1 VTDDY
6 VPPRSIAAPTLG
18 VDPRVALATAIHASP
33 GVYAVLVGSGMS
45 RAAGISTGWQ
55 VVQDLIRNAAVAEGV
70 DLDDLGIT
78 PEQWWEQGGRSAPR
92 YDTVLPALA
101 STDAARQS
109 LLRGYFDPPPTSGQA
124 ATPTAAHAALARLC
138 AAGQV
143 RLILTTNFDR
153 LTERALDQAGL
164 SPQVISST
172 AALTGMTPLT
182 HAPLTV
188 IKLHGDYAMLGLRNT
203 PEELGDYPA
212 EWKALLERVFDEF
225 GLLVTGW
232 SAEYDTALVEALA
245 RNVSRRYPIFWT
257 AYGGQLTESAR
268 RLIDLRKAT
277 VIDIT
282 GADEFFVDLG
292 DRLGRLDQIAA
303 RRGRPTPLRTYVFP
317 PEQSTA
323 PQGWAVLPLLQLR
336 AVAALGPATLDTCGL
351 IQPQHRDLLVGTL
364 RLSAV
369 AAQLRA
375 FSARPA
381 ASATTEATTAV
392 AAPLV
397 DWEPTPG
404 HQSTEYASYRLGGD
418 ATGGVSCLVST
429 TFPGYGVHGSVVF
442 KVDMALSLANTL
454 RLGDVARLLRD
465 ALVLASASLPEV
477 FVDILPVD
485 AELHQVEVH
494 LLAPSLDGTNRNRP
508 NELLQRVDLS
518 QIGAPTRAVGPLM
531 GFAARISSPLTDRD
545 AAELV
550 VQAIE
555 YMVLAYGYL
564 DPRLGITLLRQEMGV
579 AP

>member
-1 VTDDY
+1 MTDNC

-45 RAAGISTGWQ
+45 SAAGIPTGWQ
-55 VVQDLIRNAAVAEGV
+55 VVQDLVRKAAVAEGV
-70 DLDDLGIT
+70 DLDDLGVT
-78 PEQWWEQGGRSAPR
+78 PEQWWEQGGRPAPR

-101 STDAARQS
+101 PTDAARQA
-109 LLRGYFDPPPTSGQA
+109 LLRGYFDPSGQSSA
-124 ATPTAAHAALARLC
+124 PTAGHDALARLC
-138 AAGQV
+138 ATGRV

-153 LTERALDQAGL
+153 LLERALDQAGL

-172 AALTGMTPLT
+172 AALTGMVPLT
-182 HAPLTV
+182 HARLTV

-203 PEELGDYPA
+203 SEELGEYPP
-212 EWKALLERVFDEF
+212 EWKTLLERVFDEF
-225 GLLVTGW
+225 GLLITGW

-245 RNVSRRYPIFWT
+245 SNVSRRYPIFWT
-257 AYGGQLTESAR
+257 SFGGQLTESAR

-277 VIDIT
+277 TIDT
-282 GADEFFVDLG
+282 AGADEFFVDLG

-336 AVAALGPATLDTCGL
+336 AVAALGPATLNTCGL
-351 IQPQHRDLLVGTL
+351 IQPQHRDLLVSAL
-364 RLSAV
+364 RLSPV
-369 AAQLRA
+369 ATQLRA

-381 ASATTEATTAV
+381 ASATTEGTTAA

-418 ATGGVSCLVST
+418 ATSGVSCLVST
-429 TFPGYGVHGSVVF
+429 TFPGYGVQSSVVL
-442 KVDMALSLANTL
+442 KIDIALSLADTL

-465 ALVLASASLPEV
+465 ALVFATASLPEV
-477 FVDILPVD
+477 FVDILPSD
-485 AELHQVEVH
+485 AELQHVEVH
-494 LLAPSLDGTNRNRP
+494 LLAPSMDGNNRNRP

-518 QIGAPTRAVGPLM
+518 QIGAPTRTVGPLM
-531 GFAARISSPLTDRD
+531 GFAARISSPLTERD

-564 DPRLGITLLRQEMGV
+564 DPRLGITLLRQEMGF
-579 AP
+579 AT